1 MNREIGVK
9 RLYSLGDY
17 KNITFDDI
25 VTEVPQELIFDVE
38 LVGQIKY
45 LQLLSVEVA
54 FRKYLKIMED
64 IPLNAEDRGVEEL
77 EKIRQDTVKSIKS
90 LLNGKTEA

>member
-25 VTEVPQELIFDVE
+25 IVEVPSELMFDTE
-38 LVGQIKY
+38 LVSQIKF
-45 LQLLSVEVA
+45 LQLVSVEVA
-54 FRKYLKIMED
+54 FRKYLNIMEQF
-64 IPLNAEDRGVEEL
+64 PLTAEERGVVEL
-77 EKIRQDTVKSIKS
+77 EKIRQDTVNSIKTI
-90 LLNGKTEA
+90 LNGKTEA

>member
-25 VTEVPQELIFDVE
+25 ITEVPQELMFDVE
-38 LVGQIKY
+38 LVSQIKY
-45 LQLLSVEVA
+45 LQLLSVEQA
-54 FRKYLKIMED
+54 FRRYLQIMEE
-64 IPLNAEDRGVEEL
+64 IPLNAEDRGVKEL
-77 EKIRQDTVKSIKS
+77 EKIRQDTIKSIKTI
-90 LLNGKTEA
+90 LNGKTEA

>member
-17 KNITFDDI
+17 KNITFDDLI
-25 VTEVPQELIFDVE
+25 TEVPEELIFDVE

-54 FRKYLKIMED
+54 FRKYLQIMED
-64 IPLNAEDRGVEEL
+64 IPLNAEDRGVVEL
-77 EKIRQDTVKSIKS
+77 EKIRQDTIKSIKT

>member
-9 RLYSLGDY
+9 RLYALGDY

-25 VTEVPQELIFDVE
+25 IVEVPEELMFDVE

-54 FRKYLKIMED
+54 FRRYLKIMEK
-64 IPLNAEDRGVEEL
+64 IPLSAEGRGVEEL
-77 EKIRQDTVKSIKS
+77 EKIRQDTIKSIKT
-90 LLNGKTEA
+90 LLNGNTEA